1 MQSNY
6 KMLIGAV
13 IAAALAFA
21 VYYGLISQQ
30 TASNIQNQSNQT
42 LGTGPASQ
50 QSAPPAPQNPTTQ
63 SPAPTSPASPNPTPP
78 SPAPQNPAPA
88 PRQ

>member
-1 MQSNY
+1 MPQNS

-30 TASNIQNQSNQT
+30 AASNIQGQANQT
-42 LGTGPASQ
+42 LGTAPASQ
-50 QSAPPAPQNPTTQ
+50 QPAPPASQNPTTQ
-63 SPAPTSPASPNPTPP
+63 TPAPTGPIPQTSAQTP
-78 SPAPQNPAPA
+78 
-88 PRQ
+88 R